1 MKSPRATADPRRD
14 APPLPV
20 QPAPPAPVAAAE
32 DDDPL
37 QPARDL
43 ATAHHAPHYVRPR
56 IPRRALW
63 RFVALV
69 ALMAG
74 AIALLRFSPLAEHL
88 EPERLLNELRALRGV
103 WWAPLVLVG
112 LFAVLAPL
120 GAPVS
125 PLVFSGGVVFG
136 SILGSLYNTL
146 GLLVGAT
153 IAFLVA
159 RALGRE
165 LVEHIFGARLKRV
178 EKRLARRGFWALV
191 QVRLLPIPFV
201 IVNVGAAVTGVPF
214 LQFVASSLC
223 GLLPSTVI
231 YTYFSSSI
239 ASSVA
244 GEREGIL
251 IRVGLALALLFSLTL
266 LPGLLRGRLRRQR
279 LATLRAQRSAVRQA
293 RTQRP

>member
-1 MKSPRATADPRRD
+1 MSS
-14 APPLPV
+14 
-20 QPAPPAPVAAAE
+20 PPARGTRVPGAAAPG
-32 DDDPL
+32 PL
-37 QPARDL
+37 GERVESGQPLTTAGESGAR
-43 ATAHHAPHYVRPR
+43 AAAHHQPHYVRPR
-56 IPRRALW
+56 IPRRALL
-63 RFVALV
+63 RFLALV
-69 ALMAG
+69 GMMA
-74 AIALLRFSPLAEHL
+74 ATIALLRFSPLAQHF
-88 EPERLLNELRALRGV
+88 EPEQVLAQLRTLRGV
-103 WWAPLVLVG
+103 WWAPLVLIG

-136 SILGSLYNTL
+136 SLHGSLYNTV

-153 IAFLVA
+153 VAFLVA

-214 LQFVASSLC
+214 LQFAASSLT

-244 GEREGIL
+244 GERREIL
-251 IRVGLALALLFSLTL
+251 MRVGFALALLFALTL
-266 LPGLLRGRLRRQR
+266 FPGFLRGRLRRQR
-279 LATLRAQRSAVRQA
+279 LAALRAQRQSQRQL
-293 RTQRP
+293 RSPRD